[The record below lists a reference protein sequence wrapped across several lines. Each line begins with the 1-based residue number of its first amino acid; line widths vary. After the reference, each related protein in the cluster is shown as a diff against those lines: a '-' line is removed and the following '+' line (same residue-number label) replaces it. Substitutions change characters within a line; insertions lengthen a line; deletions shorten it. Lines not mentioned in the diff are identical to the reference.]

1 MKKYHG
7 YTKKQFLLCCSRNII
22 FQVPYEQD
30 HLLLNYG
37 KEIGQAILNYLH
49 ITTKDNLEMIYQNQ
63 FEFKMDFDEDK
74 LVCRMSFNFLH

>member
-7 YTKKQFLLCCSRNII
+7 YTKKDFLLCCSRNII

-37 KEIGQAILNYLH
+37 HEIGQAILNYLNV
-49 ITTKDNLEMIYQNQ
+49 TTKDNLEMIYQNQ
-63 FEFKMDFDEDK
+63 FEFKMSFDETNR
-74 LVCRMSFNFLH
+74 VCHMKFDYLH